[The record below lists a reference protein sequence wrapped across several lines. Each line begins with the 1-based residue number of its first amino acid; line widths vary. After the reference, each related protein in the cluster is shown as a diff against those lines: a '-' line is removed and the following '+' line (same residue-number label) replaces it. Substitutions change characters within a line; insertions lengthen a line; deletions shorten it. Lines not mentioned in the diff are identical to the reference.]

1 VLSHPDIKP
10 DPVDMDHYDR
20 KLLVNLIDMQLQSM
34 PDVQQHMTDDPVLVE
49 AGMETFLALHSELQD
64 DSERLASLKERLLA
78 GVS

>member
-1 VLSHPDIKP
+1 
-10 DPVDMDHYDR
+10 M
-20 KLLVNLIDMQLQSM
+20 
-34 PDVQQHMTDDPVLVE
+34 VE